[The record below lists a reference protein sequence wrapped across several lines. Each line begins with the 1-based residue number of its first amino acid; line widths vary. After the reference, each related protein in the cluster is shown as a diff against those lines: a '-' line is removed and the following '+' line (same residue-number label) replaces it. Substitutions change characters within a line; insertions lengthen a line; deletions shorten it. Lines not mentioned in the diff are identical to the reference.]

1 MADKRKKA
9 NLEVVHP
16 NCAGI
21 DIGKKAHYV
30 AVDPERLDE
39 PVRNF
44 GTFTR
49 DLTAM
54 AAWLRSCGVDV
65 VAMEATGVYW
75 IPVFEVLERSGFEV
89 HLVNPPRDEAGER
102 AQERRQGLP
111 VDPAADEPRAAA
123 RRVPGAGRD
132 LSAARVPAPARRAR
146 RPALG
151 ARCTTCRRRW
161 RR

>member
-21 DIGKKAHYV
+21 DIGKKTHYV

-49 DLTAM
+49 DLEAM
-54 AAWLRSCGVDV
+54 AAWLRSCGV
-65 VAMEATGVYW
+65 
-75 IPVFEVLERSGFEV
+75 
-89 HLVNPPRDEAGER
+89 R
-102 AQERRQGLP
+102 AIQK
-111 VDPAADEPRAAA
+111 
-123 RRVPGAGRD
+123 
-132 LSAARVPAPARRAR
+132 SS
-146 RPALG
+146 
-151 ARCTTCRRRW
+151 
-161 RR
+161 